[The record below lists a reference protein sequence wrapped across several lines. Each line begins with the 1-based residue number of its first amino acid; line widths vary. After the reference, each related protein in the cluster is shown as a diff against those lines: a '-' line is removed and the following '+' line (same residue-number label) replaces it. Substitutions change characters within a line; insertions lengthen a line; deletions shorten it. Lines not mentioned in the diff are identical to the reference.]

1 MVFDSFFSKL
11 LGPVLNFPDP
21 FGLLIISVLLTLFI
35 TLIYKYTTDQKA
47 MKEMKDMLKEF
58 QKEIKLLKDKPEKAL
73 EKQKEAMQINMKY
86 MMASF
91 KPMIF
96 TFVPLVLV
104 YGWLSKYY
112 TALGNPDVFFGISW
126 FWSYVIFSIV
136 ASMVLRKVLK
146 VH

>member
-1 MVFDSFFSKL
+1 MVFDNFFNAI
-11 LGPVLNFPDP
+11 LGPVMNFPEP
-21 FGLLIISVLLTLFI
+21 FGLIVICILLTLFI

-47 MKEMKDMLKEF
+47 MKEMKDSLKQF
-58 QKEIKLLKDKPEKAL
+58 QKEMKELKNNPEKAI

-96 TFVPLVLV
+96 TFVPLVII
-104 YGWLSKYY
+104 YGWLNKYY
-112 TALGNPDVFFGISW
+112 NALGNPDVFFGISW
-126 FWSYVIFSIV
+126 FWSYVIFSVI
-136 ASMVLRKVLK
+136 ASIAIRKILK